1 MIKKVILPSYSQIHF
16 LSLWGNQLESYS
28 DIIHLEEYSQWYGF
42 YYDYKNFVPG
52 PIYST
57 NEEMIHYIKNID
69 TQFNK
74 QQVIDFK
81 NKFMNACDGHS
92 TERIINLV
100 FQKS

>member
-1 MIKKVILPSYSQIHF
+1 
-16 LSLWGNQLESYS
+16 
-28 DIIHLEEYSQWYGF
+28 
-42 YYDYKNFVPG
+42 
-52 PIYST
+52 
-57 NEEMIHYIKNID
+57 MIHYIKNID